1 MAFLWLPCGIRP
13 PYTLVNFSVL
23 AYSPKLVEGAFCEV
37 HALFVPSSRTG
48 VSRAASPRSKWYATT
63 TTTTRELL
71 LLLLLMGQNDTTT
84 RLPPGYA
91 LDLVGDPCVIVLRR
105 ADRTVAARFTKHVDP
120 EEIRRAAEEDHRGV
134 AGGRESA
141 P

>member
-1 MAFLWLPCGIRP
+1 LS
-13 PYTLVNFSVL
+13 TNSVL

-71 LLLLLMGQNDTTT
+71 LLLLLLLLLMGQNDTTT

-91 LDLVGDPCVIVLRR
+91 LDLVGDPCVIVVRR